1 VICSTYRNAD
11 RYFLEEKAAEIET
24 PIRTLASK
32 PGTVERTAGNEQSN

>member
-11 RYFLEEKAAEIET
+11 RYLLEEKAAEIEA

-32 PGTVERTAGNEQSN
+32 PGTVERTAGIEQSN